1 LPRVEF
7 ALNATAVPYQ
17 VPAEP
22 GRWRALVL
30 AALVHIALV
39 VFLWFGVSWQNTVPV
54 AIEAE
59 IWSPQAREAAPKPEP
74 LPVPAPAP
82 EPPKPEPPKPVP
94 IKPAPPPEPAAKT
107 PDPDIALEKKR
118 KQELEKKLAEE
129 LEKKRQIE
137 EKEKKRLAEEQ
148 EKKRIAEENE
158 KKRLADLDKK
168 KADDKRKQELAN
180 KASEEMR
187 NRQEEAADTQLEKIR
202 RDKELKRLQAMA
214 GETGAGDAE
223 RSSGPKFDANYL
235 SKLASRIKRNT
246 RFVASD
252 AVPGNPT
259 IEYELELL
267 PDGSVK
273 DIKILRES
281 GYPAF
286 DEAVKRAVYST
297 APFERDP
304 ATGKI
309 PTSITVRQRLKEN

>member
-1 LPRVEF
+1 
-7 ALNATAVPYQ
+7 
-17 VPAEP
+17 
-22 GRWRALVL
+22 
-30 AALVHIALV
+30 
-39 VFLWFGVSWQNTVPV
+39 
-54 AIEAE
+54 
-59 IWSPQAREAAPKPEP
+59 
-74 LPVPAPAP
+74 
-82 EPPKPEPPKPVP
+82 
-94 IKPAPPPEPAAKT
+94 
-107 PDPDIALEKKR
+107 
-118 KQELEKKLAEE
+118 
-129 LEKKRQIE
+129 
-137 EKEKKRLAEEQ
+137 
-148 EKKRIAEENE
+148 
-158 KKRLADLDKK
+158 
-168 KADDKRKQELAN
+168 
-180 KASEEMR
+180 MR

>member
-1 LPRVEF
+1 
-7 ALNATAVPYQ
+7 LNASAVPYQ

-22 GRWRALVL
+22 GGWRALVL
-30 AALVHIALV
+30 AALVHIALI

-59 IWSPQAREAAPKPEP
+59 IWSPQAREAS
-74 LPVPAPAP
+74 PAPAP
-82 EPPKPEPPKPVP
+82 LPAPVVQPEPPKPVP
-94 IKPAPPPEPAAKT
+94 AKPAPPPEPAVKT

-118 KQELEKKLAEE
+118 QKELEKKQAEE
-129 LEKKRQIE
+129 LEKKRLLE
-137 EKEKKRLAEEQ
+137 EQEKKRLAAQE
-148 EKKRIAEENE
+148 EKKRIAEEAE
-158 KKRLADLDKK
+158 KKRLAELEKK
-168 KADDKRKQELAN
+168 KLDEQRKQALAK
-180 KASEEMR
+180 KAAEEIQ
-187 NRQEEAADTQLEKIR
+187 NRQEEAADAQLEKIR
-202 RDKELKRLQAMA
+202 RDKELKRLQAIA
-214 GETGAGDAE
+214 GEPGAGDAE
-223 RSSGPKFDANYL
+223 RSAGPKFDSSYGTKIA
-235 SKLASRIKRNT
+235 ARIKRNT

-252 AVPGNPT
+252 AIPGNPT

-273 DIKILRES
+273 NIKILRES

-309 PTSITVRQRLKEN
+309 PASITVRQRLKEN

>member
-1 LPRVEF
+1 M
-7 ALNATAVPYQ
+7 
-17 VPAEP
+17 
-22 GRWRALVL
+22 L

-158 KKRLADLDKK
+158 KKRLAELDKK
-168 KADDKRKQELAN
+168 KADEKRKQDLAK
-180 KASEEMR
+180 KAADEMR

-214 GETGAGDAE
+214 GESGTGDAE
-223 RSSGPKFDANYL
+223 RASAPKVDPSYL
-235 SKLASRIKRNT
+235 RKIGGLIKRNT
-246 RFVASD
+246 RFVATD

-259 IEYELELL
+259 IEYEIELL

-273 DIKILRES
+273 DIKITRGS
-281 GYPAF
+281 GYAAF

-304 ATGKI
+304 ATGRVPASI
-309 PTSITVRQRLKEN
+309 PVTQRLKEN

>member
-1 LPRVEF
+1 M
-7 ALNATAVPYQ
+7 NAATVPYQ

-30 AALVHIALV
+30 AALVHVALLA
-39 VFLWFGVSWQNTVPV
+39 FLWFGVSWQNTVPV

-59 IWSPQAREAAPKPEP
+59 IWSPQVREAAPEPEP
-74 LPVPAPAP
+74 LPPPIAQP
-82 EPPKPEPPKPVP
+82 EPPKAVPPKPAP
-94 IKPAPPPEPAAKT
+94 IPEPVART
-107 PDPDIALEKKR
+107 PDPEISLEKKR

-129 LEKKRQIE
+129 LEKKRLLE
-137 EKEKKRLAEEQ
+137 EREKKRLAEEQ
-148 EKKRIAEENE
+148 EKQ
-158 KKRLADLDKK
+158 RLAELEKK
-168 KADDKRKQELAN
+168 KADDRRKKELA
-180 KASEEMR
+180 KQAADEMR
-187 NRQEEAADTQLEKIR
+187 NRQEDAADAQLDKIR
-202 RDKELKRLQAMA
+202 REKELKRLQSMA
-214 GETGAGDAE
+214 GESGAGDAE
-223 RSSGPKFDANYL
+223 RSSGPKFDASYGA
-235 SKLASRIKRNT
+235 KIAARIKRNT
-246 RFVASD
+246 RFLASD

-259 IEYELELL
+259 FEYELELL

-273 DIKILRES
+273 NIKILHES

>member
-1 LPRVEF
+1 MFLNNSTCFYRIYFLP
-7 ALNATAVPYQ
+7 
-17 VPAEP
+17 
-22 GRWRALVL
+22 LVL
-30 AALVHIALV
+30 FVQVAHSQEPSPPIAPRFRSISV
-39 VFLWFGVSWQNTVPV
+39 VENSWH
-54 AIEAE
+54 
-59 IWSPQAREAAPKPEP
+59 
-74 LPVPAPAP
+74 
-82 EPPKPEPPKPVP
+82 
-94 IKPAPPPEPAAKT
+94 
-107 PDPDIALEKKR
+107 
-118 KQELEKKLAEE
+118 
-129 LEKKRQIE
+129 
-137 EKEKKRLAEEQ
+137 
-148 EKKRIAEENE
+148 
-158 KKRLADLDKK
+158 
-168 KADDKRKQELAN
+168 
-180 KASEEMR
+180 
-187 NRQEEAADTQLEKIR
+187 
-202 RDKELKRLQAMA
+202 LQAMA
-214 GETGAGDAE
+214 GELDDGKTVTN
-223 RSSGPKFDANYL
+223 SGPKFDANYL

>member
-1 LPRVEF
+1 M
-7 ALNATAVPYQ
+7 NAATVPYQ

-30 AALVHIALV
+30 AALVHVALLA
-39 VFLWFGVSWQNTVPV
+39 FLWFGVSWQNTVPV

-59 IWSPQAREAAPKPEP
+59 IWSPQVREAAPEPEP
-74 LPVPAPAP
+74 LPPPVAQP
-82 EPPKPEPPKPVP
+82 EPPKAVPPKPAP
-94 IKPAPPPEPAAKT
+94 IPEPVART
-107 PDPDIALEKKR
+107 PDPEISLEKKR

-129 LEKKRQIE
+129 LEKKRLLE
-137 EKEKKRLAEEQ
+137 EREKKRLAEEQ
-148 EKKRIAEENE
+148 EKQ
-158 KKRLADLDKK
+158 RLAELEKK
-168 KADDKRKQELAN
+168 KADDRRKKELA
-180 KASEEMR
+180 KQAADEMR
-187 NRQEEAADTQLEKIR
+187 NRQEDAADAQLDKIR
-202 RDKELKRLQAMA
+202 REKELKRLQSMA
-214 GETGAGDAE
+214 GESGAGDAE
-223 RSSGPKFDANYL
+223 RSSGPKFDASYGA
-235 SKLASRIKRNT
+235 KIAARIKRNT
-246 RFVASD
+246 RFLASD

-259 IEYELELL
+259 FEYELELL

-273 DIKILRES
+273 NIKILHES

>member
-1 LPRVEF
+1 LPRVDVT
-7 ALNATAVPYQ
+7 LNATAVPYQ

-22 GRWRALVL
+22 GRLRALLL
-30 AALVHIALV
+30 AALVHIALIA
-39 VFLWFGVSWQNTVPV
+39 FLWFGVSWQNTVPV

-59 IWSPQAREAAPKPEP
+59 IWSPQAREAAPKTEP
-74 LPVPAPAP
+74 LPEPAP
-82 EPPKPEPPKPVP
+82 EPPKPEPPKPAP
-94 IKPAPPPEPAAKT
+94 SKPVPPPEPVAKT

-180 KASEEMR
+180 KASEEIR
-187 NRQEEAADTQLEKIR
+187 NRQEEAADSQLEKIR
-202 RDKELKRLQAMA
+202 REKELKRLQAMA
-214 GETGAGDAE
+214 GDTGAGEAE
-223 RSSGPKFDANYL
+223 RNSGPKFDASYL
-235 SKLASRIKRNT
+235 NKLASRIKRNT

-309 PTSITVRQRLKEN
+309 PPSITVRQRLKEP